1 MAKFIQLFRNQLNE
15 AFANKTAAK
24 EALEQ
29 NNIRPNVLKDG
40 MPIIARYYTN
50 GPGSELKTLLGIA
63 HNDGTTVKV
72 TVFDSGSIDE
82 LDATISAATDGG
94 TQITIVQ
101 TDGVLSSVSLTD
113 IDLETLSNY
122 DKGSDSGSVTSADTI
137 SEAIAKL
144 ENQIDSKLDA
154 LDSDITA
161 SANTYFSKIAIV
173 DGKLDSTGSTQ
184 TNIDAAQ
191 IVDYTKMTTGAKQ
204 SLSTGD
210 TIDSAIEKLEWNID
224 LVENK
229 VDDLDFTG
237 VTNETSKVITDVTE
251 TDGLVAASAT
261 SVSDLTLSTITTADT
276 KVAVDDSLGDA
287 IGKLQGQIDSMDLS
301 VVSGAGQAIVSVS
314 ESDGKVSA
322 TTGDIA
328 AEHVTIADADEAFS
342 ATTVEGALAE
352 LAGKVSANEIESSG
366 KTIVIATGASKTN
379 IEVNIDGDTII
390 KDANGVLSADVS
402 IVKTT
407 TGLPEAIKERYQL
420 QTSSGTTLGAN
431 IDVPKDS
438 HIVSIRYIT
447 DSSDA
452 HYQNLEYV
460 YIDASGNT
468 KTEYVDISSLVLE
481 AEFASGVTVT
491 NHVAHGVVDSAS
503 EKDSSNNSF
512 LTVGAD
518 GFKVSGIKDE
528 IGAAISGLDVSD
540 TAVAGKYVSEVS
552 ETDGKISV
560 QRADVS
566 AAVLNNYTKGSDAT
580 AVAATDSVN
589 QAISKLENQVDAA
602 KAAATTKV
610 EKDTG
615 ATHLTLASTTGT
627 SGDVTYTIG
636 ENDIASASA
645 LTQEIS
651 DREDGDTA
659 LSNRLGDGVTS
670 ANTATAQLT
679 ALSGDSQSTSADT
692 SVEGAKRYADAIVG
706 DIVDGLDATVTGA
719 TSGNHVT
726 ISIEELDGKLVQS
739 GLTIEESDI
748 ASASALT
755 AEIAARKA
763 VDGQNGDTYA
773 ANTGAAYISG
783 ATSLNNA
790 DVLLDTALKTVDDNM
805 LTSISGGSAI
815 TVSNKANKNQS
826 IELKL
831 DTNTTENQNDAQY
844 VLENKGNVLRIKED
858 GLYLD
863 SSWDCGFY
871 SSPANP

>member
-1 MAKFIQLFRNQLNE
+1 MAKFIQLFRNQLS
-15 AFANKTAAK
+15 APFADKATAKA
-24 EALEQ
+24 ALEV
-29 NNIRPNVLKDG
+29 NNIDPKVLKDG
-40 MPIIARYYTN
+40 MPIIARYETN
-50 GPGSELKTLLGIA
+50 GPGSAIKTLLGIA
-63 HNDGTTVKV
+63 HVSGSTVSV

-276 KVAVDDSLGDA
+276 KVAVDDSLGNA

-301 VVSGAGQAIVSVS
+301 VVSGTGQAIVSVS

-390 KDANGVLSADVS
+390 KDANGMLSADVS

-407 TGLPEAIKERYQL
+407 TGLPETIKERYQL

-438 HIVSIRYIT
+438 HIVSITYIT
-447 DSSDA
+447 DSGDT
-452 HYQNLEYV
+452 HYQHLEYV
-460 YIDASGNT
+460 YVDVSGNT

-481 AEFASGVTVT
+481 AEFASGVTIT
-491 NHVAHGVVDSAS
+491 NHVAHGVVDSTS
-503 EKDSSNNSF
+503 EKDSNNDSF

-518 GFKVSGIKDE
+518 GFKVDGIKDE
-528 IGAAISGLDVSD
+528 IDAKINALDATGGTQTIATGKHV
-540 TAVAGKYVSEVS
+540 AVEVV
-552 ETDGKISV
+552 ETDGKI
-560 QRADVS
+560 
-566 AAVLNNYTKGSDAT
+566 T
-580 AVAATDSVN
+580 AVTVVEDNIA
-589 QAISKLENQVDAA
+589 DA
-602 KAAATTKV
+602 
-610 EKDTG
+610 DD
-615 ATHLTLASTTGT
+615 LT
-627 SGDVTYTIG
+627 
-636 ENDIASASA
+636 
-645 LTQEIS
+645 EI
-651 DREDGDTA
+651 
-659 LSNRLGDGVTS
+659 SNRLGTGVTT
-670 ANTATAQLT
+670 ANTATAQLA
-679 ALSGDSQSTSADT
+679 ALSGNTASTSGET
-692 SVEGAKRYADAIVG
+692 SVEGAKRYADAKLSEV
-706 DIVDGLDATVTGA
+706 VEGLDATVTGA
-719 TSGNHVT
+719 TSGSHVT

-739 GLTIEESDI
+739 GLTIEENDI
-748 ASASALT
+748 ASNTDLGNLSA
-755 AEIAARKA
+755 
-763 VDGQNGDTYA
+763 
-773 ANTGAAYISG
+773 
-783 ATSLNNA
+783 
-790 DVLLDTALKTVDDNM
+790 KTV
-805 LTSISGGSAI
+805 TEIGSSNNSI
-815 TVSNKANKNQS
+815 TVSTAATTANDGTVKYDVITDGSKIHLDNYEKATGSSAVTTADTVNDAIGKLEYKVDAASTDLQTEVDN
-826 IELKL
+826 IETAVGLDSDGTHLTSAGHYTSGASTIEDEIVALDTQLSAVSNTYISDIVESSGITVTTGASAASGETATVSLKL
-831 DTNTTENQNDAQY
+831 STTAQTGTVTDMLVFNSDNGLAMSDT
-844 VLENKGNVLRIKED
+844 
-858 GLYLD
+858 
-863 SSWDCGFY
+863 WDCGFY